1 MVQFVPHYKGR
12 VSGLASE
19 CIAWGGPRRASDLR
33 GRLLG
38 VGRADGT
45 QRCGHIWVFS
55 KKTESPNLS
64 EGRKIRSRMCSANS
78 SRHIPKRVASKELGG
93 QSPQPEGTPPDGPFS
108 HLSVSLETLTA
119 ISFIRDVCCPFSVTV
134 LLILLLSFFIS
145 HFPQVLLPFHHGC
158 ITYHLPCPSLVK

>member
-108 HLSVSLETLTA
+108 KLSL
-119 ISFIRDVCCPFSVTV
+119 C
-134 LLILLLSFFIS
+134 LSR
-145 HFPQVLLPFHHGC
+145 L
-158 ITYHLPCPSLVK
+158 